1 MAREDVDVFGA
12 LTYLIWLAVF
22 VGLPVLA
29 LLRWGAQA
37 GERRRALLL
46 VMLGSL
52 AGGWLWDALSVRL
65 GIWFYAPANIL
76 GVWLAGLPL
85 EEWLWIGGV
94 TLMFGLLTVAL
105 VERAGPR

>member
-1 MAREDVDVFGA
+1 MFGS

-22 VGLPVLA
+22 IGIPVLA
-29 LLRWGAQA
+29 LLRRGARTA
-37 GERRRALLL
+37 ERRRALLL

-76 GVWLAGLPL
+76 GVWLVGLPL

-94 TLMFGLLTVAL
+94 TLMFGLLTVVL
-105 VERAGPR
+105 VERAEGR